1 MHALLVVA
9 LLSGASP
16 ARFGKISFPVTGSK
30 ECQKHF
36 TQGMLAL
43 HSFFYEQA
51 HESFQLASQADPGC
65 AMAFWGNAM
74 AYSHPIWGE
83 EELEPAR
90 ESLGKIRPEQRL
102 TPKERGYIEAARTL
116 FGAGDRA
123 ERQRG
128 WLEAASR
135 MAERFSEDNEVTLQH
150 ALALIVNSDHFLNT
164 GRLMEAAAKAFEV
177 LQRNPEH
184 PGAAHYAIHAC
195 DSPDHA
201 VLALPAARQYAKIA
215 PAASHALHMP
225 SHIFVQL
232 GMWPEAASSNEA
244 SWAASQA
251 RAERKKLSLEERDY
265 HSYIWLAAAYF
276 EMGQIKKAEGMVIN
290 LAEWTA
296 EEDGPEKRFA
306 YVNLAQLDLTDGQRW
321 DKTEALLAPIS
332 KPLPLEPGEAA
343 GSLGCALHAPGAAGK
358 VRPPIGLIS
367 LLREKTIRA
376 ESAARKGNEA
386 TVRQQIEEA
395 QKIREAM
402 RPWLKT
408 LHRNRQASQALRES
422 AWLASARAHR
432 AKTAQTWT
440 EAIEA
445 LRKLADLEDSESSAG
460 PAFEAPARQQLAEL
474 ELEAGKPELA
484 LGDFDRTLDKHPMLS
499 RALLGAARAAKAS
512 GKAAIA
518 RERYAALANLWKN
531 ADPGLAELAEVRGGA
546 AIAAR

>member
-1 MHALLVVA
+1 
-9 LLSGASP
+9 
-16 ARFGKISFPVTGSK
+16 
-30 ECQKHF
+30 
-36 TQGMLAL
+36 
-43 HSFFYEQA
+43 
-51 HESFQLASQADPGC
+51 
-65 AMAFWGNAM
+65 
-74 AYSHPIWGE
+74 
-83 EELEPAR
+83 
-90 ESLGKIRPEQRL
+90 
-102 TPKERGYIEAARTL
+102 
-116 FGAGDRA
+116 
-123 ERQRG
+123 
-128 WLEAASR
+128 
-135 MAERFSEDNEVTLQH
+135 
-150 ALALIVNSDHFLNT
+150 
-164 GRLMEAAAKAFEV
+164 
-177 LQRNPEH
+177 
-184 PGAAHYAIHAC
+184 
-195 DSPDHA
+195 
-201 VLALPAARQYAKIA
+201 
-215 PAASHALHMP
+215 
-225 SHIFVQL
+225 
-232 GMWPEAASSNEA
+232 MWPEAASSNEA

-251 RAERKKLSLEERDY
+251 RADRKKLSLEERDY

-276 EMGQIKKAEGMVIN
+276 EMGQIKKAEGMITD
-290 LAEWTA
+290 LAEWLA
-296 EEDGPEKRFA
+296 KEDGPEKRFA

-321 DKTEALLAPIS
+321 DKMEALLAPIS

-367 LLREKTIRA
+367 LLREKTARGEA
-376 ESAARKGNEA
+376 AARKGDEA
-386 TVRQQIEEA
+386 AVRQQIEEA

-432 AKTAQTWT
+432 AKTAQSWT

-474 ELEAGKPELA
+474 ELEAGKPEVA

-499 RALLGAARAAKAS
+499 RALLGAARAAKAA
-512 GKAAIA
+512 GKPTIA